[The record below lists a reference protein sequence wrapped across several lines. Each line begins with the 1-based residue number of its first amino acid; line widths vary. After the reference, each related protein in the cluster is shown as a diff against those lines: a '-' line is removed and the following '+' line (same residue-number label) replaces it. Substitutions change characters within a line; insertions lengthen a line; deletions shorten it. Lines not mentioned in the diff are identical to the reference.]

1 MEPLNSYALF
11 ALIVLPLAGAAVL
24 LAVPGDRRLAIRWVA
39 TAVALTVMLLSM
51 YVFAAHTD
59 TFGSRQ
65 TSMDEFAGR
74 ANVLRFEFER
84 TWAWLDLLPQ
94 ECTAGESTQGGY
106 MDCPLEIGS
115 GQGITLALGVDGI
128 SALMVLLTGIV
139 MFTGVL
145 VSWNVTHRPKDFFI
159 LYFLLLSGVFGVFVS
174 LDLFFLFF
182 FYELAVLP
190 MYLLIAVWGSS
201 SDFRTFIRTKEYGAM
216 KLMLYL
222 VAGSVLIWIALMAIF
237 AQADLGTFDFVAL
250 HENGEFPVTFQRI
263 FFPFLMVGFGVLAG
277 MWPFH
282 TWSPDGHVAAPT
294 AVSMVHAGVLMK
306 LGAYGILR
314 VGMGLMPEGAET
326 WMPLLIGLG
335 TVNVIY
341 GAISALGQRDLKY
354 VVGYSSVSHMG
365 YVLMGLATLH
375 YLGVGGAVLQ
385 MFSHGIMT
393 ALFFAVVGSIYEATH
408 TRDIGVLE
416 GMAKPMRT
424 TTVLFV
430 IAGLTSLGLPGLS
443 GFVAELLVFLGL
455 FQTYPILGAL
465 AVIGAAITAVYILR
479 LVAKVFF
486 GTTDDRWLA
495 SPSSGQAPL
504 AGPGQAPSGGPGQ
517 VLPLDMSR
525 VETIAS
531 WLLAAFIL
539 LMGLLPFLFTNA
551 IDESVAR
558 LLGAMAGA

>member
-1 MEPLNSYALF
+1 MDTLNSYALL
-11 ALIVLPLAGAAVL
+11 ALIVLPLAGAAVM
-24 LAVPGDRRLAIRWVA
+24 LAVPGNRRLPIRWVA
-39 TAVALTVMLLSM
+39 TAVAFVVMLLSV
-51 YVFAAHTD
+51 YVFMGHTD
-59 TFGSRQ
+59 FAGPRR
-65 TSMDEFAGR
+65 SMDEFAGQ

-84 TWAWLDLLPQ
+84 SWAWLDLISPQ
-94 ECTAGESTQGGY
+94 ECVAGESTQGGY
-106 MDCPLEIGS
+106 MDCLLGTSTP
-115 GQGITLALGVDGI
+115 GIALKLGVDGI
-128 SALMVLLTGIV
+128 SALMVMLTGIV

-145 VSWNVTHRPKDFFI
+145 VSWSVTHRPKDFFI

-201 SDFRTFIRTKEYGAM
+201 SDFKTFVRTKEYGAM

-237 AQADLGTFDFVAL
+237 AQADLGTFDFVVL

-326 WMPLLIGLG
+326 WMPLLLGLG

-341 GAISALGQRDLKY
+341 GAVSALGQRDLKY

-393 ALFFAVVGSIYEATH
+393 ALFFAVVGSIYEVTH

-424 TTVLFV
+424 TTALFV

-486 GTTDDRWLA
+486 GTTDERWL
-495 SPSSGQAPL
+495 PSAGSGQAP
-504 AGPGQAPSGGPGQ
+504 A
-517 VLPLDMSR
+517 LDMSR
-525 VETIAS
+525 VESIAS

-539 LMGLLPFLFTNA
+539 LMGLLPLLFING
-551 IDESVAR
+551 IDGSVAR
-558 LLGAMAGA
+558 LLTAMAGTG

>member
-1 MEPLNSYALF
+1 
-11 ALIVLPLAGAAVL
+11 
-24 LAVPGDRRLAIRWVA
+24 
-39 TAVALTVMLLSM
+39 
-51 YVFAAHTD
+51 
-59 TFGSRQ
+59 
-65 TSMDEFAGR
+65 
-74 ANVLRFEFER
+74 
-84 TWAWLDLLPQ
+84 
-94 ECTAGESTQGGY
+94 
-106 MDCPLEIGS
+106 
-115 GQGITLALGVDGI
+115 
-128 SALMVLLTGIV
+128 
-139 MFTGVL
+139 
-145 VSWNVTHRPKDFFI
+145 
-159 LYFLLLSGVFGVFVS
+159 
-174 LDLFFLFF
+174 
-182 FYELAVLP
+182 
-190 MYLLIAVWGSS
+190 
-201 SDFRTFIRTKEYGAM
+201 
-216 KLMLYL
+216 
-222 VAGSVLIWIALMAIF
+222 
-237 AQADLGTFDFVAL
+237 
-250 HENGEFPVTFQRI
+250 
-263 FFPFLMVGFGVLAG
+263 
-277 MWPFH
+277 
-282 TWSPDGHVAAPT
+282 
-294 AVSMVHAGVLMK
+294 MVHAGVLMK

-314 VGMGLMPEGAET
+314 VGMGLMPDGAEA
-326 WMPLLIGLG
+326 WMPLLLGLG

-486 GTTDDRWLA
+486 GTTDERWLA
-495 SPSSGQAPL
+495 SPG
-504 AGPGQAPSGGPGQ
+504 SGGPGAGQ
-517 VLPLDMSR
+517 ALRLDMSR
-525 VETIAS
+525 VETVAS

-539 LMGLLPFLFTNA
+539 LMGLLPFLFINA

-558 LLGAMAGA
+558 LLGAMAGG